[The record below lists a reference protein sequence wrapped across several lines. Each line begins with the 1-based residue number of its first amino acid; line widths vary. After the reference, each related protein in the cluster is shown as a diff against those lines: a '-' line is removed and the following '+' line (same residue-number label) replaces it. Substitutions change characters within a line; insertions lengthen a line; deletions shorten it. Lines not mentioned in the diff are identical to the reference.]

1 MGRLKDKTVIVTG
14 SSTGIGEAI
23 ARCVVQE
30 GGRVLVHGLE
40 AEDVH
45 RVAADLGPAA
55 AAHVDDLE
63 DPDSA
68 ERTVAA
74 ALKAFGRIDAL
85 VNNAAWVIASS
96 IRETDAEHF
105 DRVLRIN
112 TRAPLLLIRA
122 ALDHL
127 SQARGSVV
135 NIGSVNAYSGED
147 ILLPY
152 SISKG
157 ALMTMTRNLGDCLH
171 RQYGVRVNQV
181 NPGWVLTENEKA
193 RKVLHGMSED
203 WYEHLPPAFAPSG
216 RIMRPE
222 EIAAAVLY
230 FLDEASGP
238 ISGAVFE
245 CEQFPLIGRN
255 PPKS

>member
-1 MGRLKDKTVIVTG
+1 MGRLQDKIVIVTG

-23 ARCVVQE
+23 ARRIVRE

-40 AEDVH
+40 ENDVQ

-55 AAHVDDLE
+55 AGHVDDLE
-63 DPDSA
+63 DPNSA

-74 ALKAFGRIDAL
+74 ALNAFGRIDGL
-85 VNNAAWVIASS
+85 VNNAAWVVASS
-96 IRETDAEHF
+96 IRDTDPEHF
-105 DRVLRIN
+105 DQVLRIN

-127 SQARGSVV
+127 AQTRGCVV

-147 ILLPY
+147 IFLPY

-193 RKVLHGMSED
+193 RKVLHGMAED
-203 WYEHLPPAFAPSG
+203 WYEHLSPAFAPSG
-216 RIMRPE
+216 RILRPE

-230 FLDEASGP
+230 FLDEESGP
-238 ISGAVFE
+238 ISGIVFE
-245 CEQFPLIGRN
+245 CEQFPFVGRN